1 MEREMRMR
9 LFVEEYSKLVN
20 LFEDIVQMRQS
31 MGRLELYMIVMVA
44 QVGIALGVGGLIMC
58 IHLMCKNRKS
68 GEYKLEHRFERRDQE
83 RPSIEKKQLLP
94 PS

>member
-44 QVGIALGVGGLIMC
+44 QVGIALGVSLSSIF
-58 IHLMCKNRKS
+58 IHSQTDK
-68 GEYKLEHRFERRDQE
+68 
-83 RPSIEKKQLLP
+83 
-94 PS
+94 